1 MYRRVVS
8 LLLVAGVLL
17 SQAAVS
23 GHEHGDDT
31 PVGHDFQSHVHVG
44 PPAGHDH
51 GHYHHVHDED
61 DEDFDGVGRATQS
74 QDQLRTDHDGDAVYL
89 GVRDL
94 GLERDSTSLKLIAW
108 VWFVVDWAGAG
119 SAVSHQSA
127 VKSLVHPPPPPD
139 PACPLYVRHLALLM

>member
-8 LLLVAGVLL
+8 FLLVTGVLL

-31 PVGHDFQSHVHVG
+31 PVGHDLKPHVHVR

-51 GHYHHVHDED
+51 GHRHHDHDQD
-61 DEDFDGVGRATQS
+61 DEVSDGDGRAAQS
-74 QDQLRTDHDGDAVYL
+74 QDLLRTEHDGDAVYL
-89 GVRDL
+89 GLRDI
-94 GLERDSTSLKLIAW
+94 GVGRDSTSLKPITW

-119 SAVSHQSA
+119 SAVSHSTA

-139 PACPLYVRHLALLM
+139 PSCPIYVRHLALLM